1 MKTTPLSG
9 AKLYGIVDFGY
20 VAEDAIEDVAAK
32 LLSGGADILQLRAKG
47 IPLETVAAAAWKI
60 IPHCK
65 AAGVPFIVRPL
76 GVLNRWGW
84 KDRRNLRGNRVGD
97 RGNCSSF
104 KPSPRRRRLRRI
116 HEWLKLISIDQSCKV
131 IRGRHFIDPMA
142 RSSGDHCF
150 WQARWVEISPPHRY
164 AETTEPTPIVPA
176 QGRTFSG
183 TESAPFVP
191 PRRRRASS
199 QRCR

>member
-1 MKTTPLSG
+1 MEVRLGRQSQPEGHQRNHQHHRNAESHPHPNTATGSFRT
-9 AKLYGIVDFGY
+9 A
-20 VAEDAIEDVAAK
+20 VAMAC
-32 LLSGGADILQLRAKG
+32 GLRLPRA
-47 IPLETVAAAAWKI
+47 
-60 IPHCK
+60 
-65 AAGVPFIVRPL
+65 

-84 KDRRNLRGNRVGD
+84 KDRRNLRGNRVGH